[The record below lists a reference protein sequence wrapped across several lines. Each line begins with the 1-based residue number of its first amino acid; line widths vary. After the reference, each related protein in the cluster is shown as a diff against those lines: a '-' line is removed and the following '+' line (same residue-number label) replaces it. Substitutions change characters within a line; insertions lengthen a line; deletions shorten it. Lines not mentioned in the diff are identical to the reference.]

1 MERFRVVGGTSLRG
15 EVSVVGAKN
24 SALKLMAG
32 ALLAVGRTDLTNV
45 PAIVDVTIMAELL
58 RRLGCVVDYDDAAGV
73 VGIDVPER
81 IGHRADYE
89 LVRALRASI
98 CVLGPL
104 VARCG
109 EADVAVPGGDAI
121 GSRGLDLH
129 AAGLEA
135 LGATVHVTHGYLI
148 AEAPNGL
155 HGADIRL
162 DFPSVGATEN
172 VLMAAVLAS
181 GQTRVTNA
189 AREPEIVDIAAFLSK
204 MGARIAGAGT
214 SVIVVEGV
222 SALTPVSHHV
232 VPDRIAAGT
241 WAFAAATTGGD
252 VEVVGGVAGHL
263 GTALDPVDRRRL
275 PDHDNGPRVS
285 GGCERS
291 LLGVR
296 CGHAALPRFPTDLQP
311 FALTY
316 NAVARGSAMVTEN
329 LFEARFRTVQ
339 ELARLGLTPAS
350 MVTTSC
356 CTASN
361 GSPVPPSMPATSGPG
376 LPWSS
381 RAWSPM
387 GSRLSAGPITSTAV
401 TRGSTRRCADSE
413 PSSPANRM
421 RPCTSEVLV
430 RRGSLGRPSCDVTI
444 VTARSMI
451 VRPQK
456 G

>member
-1 MERFRVVGGTSLRG
+1 VKERLRVVGGASLRG

-32 ALLAVGRTDLTNV
+32 ALLAVGRTTLTNV

-58 RRLGCVVDYDDAAGV
+58 RRLGCEVDYDADLGV
-73 VGIDVPER
+73 VEIDVPDR

-109 EADVAVPGGDAI
+109 QADVAVPGGDAI

-162 DFPSVGATEN
+162 EFPSVGATEN

-181 GQTRVTNA
+181 GTTRVTNA
-189 AREPEIVDIAAFLSK
+189 AREPEIVDIAAFLSS
-204 MGARIAGAGT
+204 MGAHIEGAGS
-214 SVIVVEGV
+214 SVIEVEGV

-252 VEVVGGVAGHL
+252 VEVVGAVPGHL
-263 GTALDPVDRRRL
+263 GVALNLLTDAGCDITTTDRGFRVVANGRRL
-275 PDHDNGPRVS
+275 AFDV
-285 GGCERS
+285 
-291 LLGVR
+291 
-296 CGHAALPRFPTDLQP
+296 ATLPYPGFPTDLQP

-316 NAVARGSAMVTEN
+316 NAVAQGSAMVTEN

-339 ELARLGLTPAS
+339 ELARLGADARVDGHHVMLHG
-350 MVTTSC
+350 V
-356 CTASN
+356 
-361 GSPVPPSMPATSGPG
+361 
-376 LPWSS
+376 
-381 RAWSPM
+381 R
-387 GSRLSAGPITSTAV
+387 RLSGAPVEASDIRAGAALVIAGLVADGTTTVSHAHHIDRGYAGFDEAMRGLGADV
-401 TRGSTRRCADSE
+401 TRE
-413 PSSPANRM
+413 PDEAPY
-421 RPCTSEVLV
+421 
-430 RRGSLGRPSCDVTI
+430 I
-444 VTARSMI
+444 
-451 VRPQK
+451 
-456 G
+456 